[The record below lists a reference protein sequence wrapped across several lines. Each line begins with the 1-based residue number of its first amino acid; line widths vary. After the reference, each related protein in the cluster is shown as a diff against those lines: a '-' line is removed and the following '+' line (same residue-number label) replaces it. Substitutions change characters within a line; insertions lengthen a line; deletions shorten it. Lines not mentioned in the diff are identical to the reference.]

1 MNYLSKFSNDRQ
13 ISFFG
18 FNFLEHAYTY
28 FTSSKKQSRNLVAL
42 THACNAI
49 LLNGT
54 NIFFGHDS
62 NLYNVATI
70 WSTGYF
76 LYDTY
81 SMLRFEKLDIM
92 RFAYLYHHMA
102 SIYIIH
108 HNPTQYYGD
117 QILFWGELSNIP
129 SYFVYY
135 YLHTKYKNEN
145 KIKMWSNIQKWI
157 YAGIRLPVLG
167 YIAVKSIQNSPTM
180 GPVKAAIPV
189 YLMGLIW
196 TYKLFNAK
204 N

>member
-1 MNYLSKFSNDRQ
+1 MTWLTQLTNARCE
-13 ISFFG
+13 SFFC
-18 FNFLEHAYTY
+18 FNFLEMCYSY
-28 FTSSKKQSRNLVAL
+28 FTSQKQARNFVSL

-49 LLNGT
+49 GLSGLHIFLN
-54 NIFFGHDS
+54 NDAI
-62 NLYNVATI
+62 LYNKATI

-76 LYDTY
+76 LYDIL
-81 SMLRFEKLDIM
+81 SMLRHDKLDIM
-92 RFAYLYHHMA
+92 RYAYLYHHMA

-135 YLHTKYKNEN
+135 YLHTKYPNHK
-145 KIKMWSNIQKWI
+145 KIKMWTTIQKWV

-167 YIAVKSIQNSPTM
+167 YIAVKSVQNSPTK
-180 GPVKAAIPV
+180 GPISAALPV

-196 TYKLFNAK
+196 TYKLLTAK
-204 N
+204 